1 MTVLRIQCPG
11 TAEFQED
18 VEEHTQQSV
27 IRGHHVYKD
36 YWSPFSGEHLAVKH
50 KDSNNHD
57 RHAVC
62 LLKGNDTVGHIH
74 HKLSRVFWYFLC
86 QEDNIIICER
96 YSKMAIT

>member
-1 MTVLRIQCPG
+1 M
-11 TAEFQED
+11 
-18 VEEHTQQSV
+18 
-27 IRGHHVYKD
+27 
-36 YWSPFSGEHLAVKH
+36 KH

-74 HKLSRVFWYFLC
+74 HKLSRVFWYFIC

-96 YSKMAIT
+96 HSKMVLL